1 MAERRNYIDNTCGN
15 RIKELR
21 LEKKLTQEEFAKAV
35 GINRS
40 AIAKYERGIV
50 TNLKQDTIIK
60 LAKFFNVSPAYF
72 LGGERQVNT
81 TKPEL
86 IRVID
91 MLTVEQQE
99 ALLTIAKAMVK

>member
-1 MAERRNYIDNTCGN
+1 MKQKKEYIDNICGS

-21 LEKKLTQEEFAKAV
+21 LEKKLTQEEFAKSI

-50 TNLKQDTIIK
+50 TNLKQDTILK
-60 LAKFFNVSPAYF
+60 LSEYFNVSPAYF
-72 LGGERQVNT
+72 FGGEKYINT

-86 IRVID
+86 IKIID
-91 MLTVEQQE
+91 TLTVEQQE
-99 ALLTIAKAMVK
+99 ALLVIAKAMVK

>member
-1 MAERRNYIDNTCGN
+1 MANKRDYIDNTCGN
-15 RIKELR
+15 RIRELR
-21 LEKKLTQEEFAKAV
+21 LEKKMTQEEFADAI

-50 TNLKQDTIIK
+50 TNLKQDTILK
-60 LAKFFNVSPAYF
+60 LAKFFDVSPAYF
-72 LGGERQVNT
+72 FGGERQLNT

-86 IRVID
+86 IKMID
-91 MLTVEQQE
+91 SMTIEQQE